1 MQEIIY
7 ELIIKEKYGSLS
19 VEDSAVLL
27 SWRQESL
34 ANEQAYQSLQGT
46 LDDYTLV
53 DRYQSIDLD
62 HAWAKVDRR
71 ISEQPQKSR
80 SLYRYWVHYAAA
92 LLLFF
97 SIGLY
102 WYTARQER
110 AIDTSVIGSLE
121 DVVPGGNKALITFS
135 NGEQIL
141 LDSTQS
147 RLETIDGTYRYG
159 DGREVT
165 NSEVQFATVSTPIGS
180 TYEVT
185 LPDGTKAW
193 LNASSSIHYPTRFR
207 GQERAIETT
216 GEVYLEVVAD
226 KKHPFIVHSANQ
238 RLQVLG
244 TAFNIRSYSDAIV
257 TTLVHGKVSLSDQHT
272 RKTVSLQPGQQAI
285 LSEKQIAVS
294 EVNASDYTAWT
305 KGVILNRD
313 ASLVAIC
320 QELERWYDVKFVFPK
335 GFKNEERVMLSINRK
350 ERLSTVLS
358 SLEKAY
364 FVRFEIKGKE
374 VRVN

>member
-34 ANEQAYQSLQGT
+34 ANEQAYQSLYGT

-62 HAWAKVDRR
+62 HAWAKVDQR

-80 SLYRYWVHYAAA
+80 SLYRYWVRYAAA

-110 AIDTSVIGSLE
+110 AIDTSVIGSLD

-193 LNASSSIHYPTRFR
+193 LNASSSIHYPTRFT

-216 GEVYLEVVAD
+216 GEVYLEVAAD

-257 TTLVHGKVSLSDQHT
+257 TTLVHGKVSLSGQHT
-272 RKTVSLQPGQQAI
+272 HKTVSLQPGQQAI
-285 LSEKQIAVS
+285 LSEKQIAIS
-294 EVNASDYTAWT
+294 EVNASDYTVWI

-313 ASLVAIC
+313 ASLVDIC
-320 QELERWYDVKFVFPK
+320 QELERWYGVKFVFPK
-335 GFKNEERVMLSINRK
+335 GFKNEERVMLSIDRK